1 MIAVNKLS
9 EGRNWLWPQKLDRVL
24 PWPDPNMHM
33 SYTFLLNQHVVTWK
47 HASGVIM
54 VKRCVCVCL
63 EPRVECSGLA
73 RTIKSPAYHSIR
85 EYQQPGDT
93 YLAVFLISCGVR

>member
-47 HASGVIM
+47 NASGVIM
-54 VKRCVCVCL
+54 L
-63 EPRVECSGLA
+63 
-73 RTIKSPAYHSIR
+73 
-85 EYQQPGDT
+85 
-93 YLAVFLISCGVR
+93 